1 MKFSEKWLREWVN
14 PNINSQQ
21 LVDKLTL
28 AGLEVDNYQSCSG
41 AFKDVVVAEVIAC
54 EAHPDASKL
63 NVCQV
68 SDGTQEQQI
77 VCGAPNVR
85 TGIKVPLAKVGATL
99 PNNITIGQAQL
110 RGVQSSGMLC
120 AEAELGLSEE
130 SDGLMELASDAPV
143 GQCLR
148 DYLQLD
154 DNIIDIDLT
163 PNRGDCLSIQG
174 LARETAV
181 LTQTE
186 MTPIQI
192 EPVAVSSKQ
201 QINLE
206 VNAPHACPSYLARII
221 SNIDIKA
228 ATPIWLK
235 EKLRRSGIRSIDAIV
250 DITNYVM
257 LELGQPMHAFDLA
270 NIQEKICVRMAEQN
284 EAITLLDGQEIKLNA
299 DTLVIA
305 DAQKPLAIAGIM
317 GGIQSG
323 VSENTTHIVLE
334 SAFFEPI
341 ALAGKAR
348 SYGLHTDSSH
358 RFERGVDFALNAQ
371 AIERASALI
380 LEICGGQAGAITSV
394 IQTNA
399 LPEIKPIELRTRRIE
414 QLLGKALE
422 TTEVTAILTG
432 LGLKVSCKEQGWQVL
447 PPSYRYD
454 LRIEADLLE
463 ELARI
468 HGYDHFPVTTPL
480 LNATIKPQAENQLS
494 PAYLRRLLTARGY
507 QEAITYS
514 FIEPKTQQLLQPDI
528 KPETLLNPISNEM
541 SVMRTSLWAGL
552 LNAASYNLNRQQSR
566 VRLFEIGLRF
576 IPAKELHQIP
586 TLSMLICGDKLT
598 QSWSNTSESVDFY
611 DLKGDFSSLLEH
623 YGLSDKFNFKVAT
636 HTALHPGQSAQ
647 LYRDEKAVG
656 WIGALHPSLQK
667 PLGIKA
673 KIFLLEIDLQAIIS
687 LDLPNIKPLSKYP
700 EVRRDLA
707 FIVKQEISF
716 AQMEQCIKQHAGEF
730 FKQVNVFDQYIGEGV
745 SEGYKSLALSL
756 TWQHSQR
763 TLTDVEI
770 NQFVEQLLQAL
781 KTTTGATLRDS

>member
-1 MKFSEKWLREWVN
+1 MKFSEKWLREWVS
-14 PNINSQQ
+14 PNISSQE

-28 AGLEVDNYQSCSG
+28 AGLEVDDYQACAGVFS
-41 AFKDVVVAEVIAC
+41 AVVIGEVIAC
-54 EAHPDASKL
+54 EPHPDAGKL

-68 SDGTQEQQI
+68 QDGKQSLQI

-85 TGIKVPLAKVGATL
+85 VGIKVPLAKVGATL
-99 PNNITIGQAQL
+99 PNGLHIQAANL
-110 RGVQSSGMLC
+110 RGVQSNGMLC

-130 SDGLMELASDAPV
+130 SDGLMELPSDAPV
-143 GQCLR
+143 GLCMR
-148 DYLQLD
+148 EYLQLD

-270 NIQEKICVRMAEQN
+270 NIQDKICVRMAEQN

-317 GGIQSG
+317 GGMHSG
-323 VSENTTHIVLE
+323 VSTSTTSIVLE
-334 SAFFEPI
+334 AAFFEPI

-380 LEICGGQAGAITSV
+380 LEICGGQAGPITSA
-394 IQTNA
+394 IQTDA
-399 LPEIKPIELRTRRIE
+399 LPEIKPIELREKRIK
-414 QLLGKALE
+414 QLLGKALDE
-422 TTEVTAILTG
+422 AEVSDILTR
-432 LGLKVSCKEQGWQVL
+432 LGLKVTRQQQSWQVI

-463 ELARI
+463 ELARV
-468 HGYDHFPVTTPL
+468 HGYDNFPVTTPL
-480 LNATIKPQAENQLS
+480 LNATIKPQAENTLS
-494 PAYLRRLLTARGY
+494 PAYVRRLLTARGY

-514 FIEPKTQQLLQPDI
+514 FVEPKIQQLLQPEI
-528 KPETLLNPISNEM
+528 KPETLLNPISADM

-552 LNAASYNLNRQQSR
+552 LQALSYNLNRQQSR

-576 IPAKELHQIP
+576 IPAKDLQQIP
-586 TLSMLICGDKLT
+586 TLAMVICGDKHA
-598 QSWSNTSESVDFY
+598 QSWSDKSQAVDFY
-611 DLKGDFSSLLEH
+611 DLKGDFSSLLAA
-623 YGLSDKFNFKVAT
+623 YDLSDDIEFKAAT
-636 HTALHPGQSAQ
+636 HSALHPGQSAQ
-647 LYRDEKAVG
+647 LYRDGKAVG
-656 WIGALHPSLQK
+656 WLGALHPALYK
-667 PLGIKA
+667 PLGIKT
-673 KIFLLEIDLQAIIS
+673 KVFLLEVDLQAIIS
-687 LDLPNIKPLSKYP
+687 LSLPKVRPLSKHP

-707 FIVKQEISF
+707 FIVKQEVTL
-716 AQMEQCIKQHAGEF
+716 AQMEQCIKQHGGEF
-730 FKQVNVFDQYIGEGV
+730 FQRVNVFDQYAGEGV
-745 SEGYKSLALSL
+745 SEGHKSLALGL
-756 TWQHSQR
+756 TWQHPER
-763 TLTDVEI
+763 TLTDAEI
-770 NQFVEQLLQAL
+770 NQSVEQLLQAL
-781 KTTTGATLRDS
+781 KTTTGATLRD